1 MVVQQ
6 LKSPKMAL
14 ADYNGGPENVQRCL
28 SRSPDVELFD
38 SDFRFVETRQYVTAV
53 FAARAAY
60 SSLP

>member
-1 MVVQQ
+1 
-6 LKSPKMAL
+6 MAL